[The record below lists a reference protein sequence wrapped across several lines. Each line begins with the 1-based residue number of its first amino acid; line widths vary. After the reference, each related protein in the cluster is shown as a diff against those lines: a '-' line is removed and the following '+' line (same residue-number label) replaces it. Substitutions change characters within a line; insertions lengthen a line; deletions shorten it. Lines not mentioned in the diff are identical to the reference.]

1 MAESVAGRMNW
12 RSDRMGSVLPILL
25 VFFFCSIL
33 SAPLFAQ
40 SETPL
45 PSPTPTPFPV
55 LGKQVEIRGW
65 EEGELRWVLRAAE
78 IKFDK
83 EGNQAIC
90 RGDIE
95 LVVYDE
101 EGAVRSTL
109 KAQSA
114 EIDLERKNFRFFN
127 SVEVVSRD
135 GDRILT
141 EELIYRDRVKMLE
154 TKSVTQV
161 FFNGNILECEGLTSD
176 IDFEH
181 PEFYRIIRG
190 SFRIGSE

>member
-1 MAESVAGRMNW
+1 
-12 RSDRMGSVLPILL
+12 MGSTLPILCA
-25 VFFFCSIL
+25 FFFWL
-33 SAPLFAQ
+33 MLPLPLFAQ
-40 SETPL
+40 DEMPIS
-45 PSPTPTPFPV
+45 SATPTPFPV

-65 EEGELRWVLRAAE
+65 EEGKLKWLLRATE

-95 LVVYDE
+95 LVVYSE
-101 EGAVRSTL
+101 EGTVRSTL
-109 KAQSA
+109 RAQSA
-114 EIDLERKNFRFFN
+114 EIDLERKNFRFFD
-127 SVEVVSRD
+127 SVEVVSGD
-135 GDRILT
+135 GDRIVT
-141 EELIYRDRVKMLE
+141 EELVYRDRVKMLE
-154 TKSVTQV
+154 TRSVTQV
-161 FFNGNILECEGLTSD
+161 FFNGNTLECEGLTSD